1 MASRRSSRSKSPRM
15 RSKSRSTSAKR
26 SASKSVKKTMKKSS
40 RKVSARVAFAR
51 QHKAALKAELAR
63 RGMKGI
69 KAYNT
74 VLNEMFLAS
83 GGKMG
88 PKRVPKGRKTAN
100 RRKLVGAKSRLA
112 KGGLS
117 PTLEQKLRALF
128 TRGSPSKY
136 SASGRF
142 RGSKKMRK
150 MRTKKVRKV
159 SNRKPTA
166 ANKWFAAHKAEIN
179 AARGTRSFVKVAW
192 EMYKAAHPG
201 FVAKSKMPKVKK
213 AKKSPKSKKAKKVG
227 RKGKK
232 ASRKMRKSRMTKKSG
247 SRKMRTMKARKGK
260 SRLARKSRVAKKVGT
275 RKAGAY
281 AMKVKQYMAAARAA
295 HPGMKPMAAASKY
308 IKENKL

>member
-1 MASRRSSRSKSPRM
+1 M
-15 RSKSRSTSAKR
+15 
-26 SASKSVKKTMKKSS
+26 KKTMKKSS

-51 QHKAALKAELAR
+51 QHAAAIKAELAR

-83 GGKMG
+83 GGKMA
-88 PKRVPKGRKTAN
+88 PKRVPKGRKVAN
-100 RRKLVGAKSRLA
+100 RRKLAGAKSRLA

-136 SASGRF
+136 SSSGRF
-142 RGSKKMRK
+142 RGSKKARK

-213 AKKSPKSKKAKKVG
+213 AKKSPKSKKAG

-232 ASRKMRKSRMTKKSG
+232 ASRKTRSKSRMSKKTG

-260 SRLARKSRVAKKVGT
+260 SRLGRKSRAAKKTGT
-275 RKAGAY
+275 RKPNARAL
-281 AMKVKQYMAAARAA
+281 KVQKYMAAARAA
-295 HPGMKPMAAASKY
+295 HPNMKPMSAVSKY
-308 IKENKL
+308 IKDNNL